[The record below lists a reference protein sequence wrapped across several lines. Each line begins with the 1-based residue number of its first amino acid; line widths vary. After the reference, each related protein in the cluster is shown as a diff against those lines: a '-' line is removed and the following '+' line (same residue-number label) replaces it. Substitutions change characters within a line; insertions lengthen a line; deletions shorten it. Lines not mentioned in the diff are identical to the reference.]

1 MPKQSFT
8 KLATSNLSTPQI
20 LLELLP
26 KFGSISKISIKFQ
39 FLLSK
44 QTDLPN
50 LFFHRVST
58 LMASRSL
65 TSNDNVW
72 GIDQTKLSLA

>member
-1 MPKQSFT
+1 MES
-8 KLATSNLSTPQI
+8 
-20 LLELLP
+20 
-26 KFGSISKISIKFQ
+26 Q

-58 LMASRSL
+58 LMASMSL
-65 TSNDNVW
+65 TFNGNVW
-72 GIDQTKLSLA
+72 SIDQTKLSLA